1 MPNTRTEHTPE
12 AEILSQ
18 GERSARLAIRLSAK
32 VGDANYPNL
41 RKLGR
46 YVFFALCAAGIAV
59 LGYAGCRMVGIG
71 GHYASVVSNIAGI
84 AAFLTLRDMAKT
96 WDLAIYAANEIQ
108 IRTDK
113 LTEWRSA

>member
-1 MPNTRTEHTPE
+1 MPDTRTEHTPE

-46 YVFFALCAAGIAV
+46 YVFFAVCAAGVAV
-59 LGYAGCRMVGIG
+59 LGYVGCRMVGIG
-71 GHYASVVSNIAGI
+71 GNYASVVSNIAGI
-84 AAFLTLRDMAKT
+84 TALLTLRDMAKT

-108 IRTDK
+108 ISTDK
-113 LTEWRSA
+113 MLEGKAA